1 LHLTRRAYARTFSA
15 LAACILLGVAAGGHE
30 GSKLVVVARDL
41 NNPRKLF
48 VDDRG
53 AIYVAEAGKGGRYR
67 CVATKPVY
75 HCVGLTGSVA
85 RIGGGSTREVMTGLM
100 SVAYPN
106 GNRAV
111 GPADV
116 LVRGRELFVLLQDE
130 FVRPD
135 GTNVLGKDG
144 AAGGSLL
151 ATQLGARGRRVIANF
166 AQFEAAHNPDG
177 AYGVQPGN
185 PAIDSDPYAFVP
197 YKGGFAVADA
207 AANDLLEVHPN
218 GKISAL
224 AVFPPRRI
232 VPTQAERRTYS
243 IPSRQRSVV
252 VQSVP
257 TSVAVGPDGAL
268 YVGELTGVPFREG
281 LARIWRIAPPGKP
294 AVYASGFTNISDLAF
309 DGKNMLVLEIAA
321 RGLSDAKSPG
331 ALVELTPKGSRKTLA
346 SKGLVSPT
354 GLAVWNGAIYISN
367 DGTSPGSGPG
377 PHGELVRLDRP

>member
-1 LHLTRRAYARTFSA
+1 M
-15 LAACILLGVAAGGHE
+15 LGVAAGGDHAW
-30 GSKLVVVARDL
+30 KLVVVARDL

-53 AIYVAEAGKGGRYR
+53 AIYVAEAGKGGRSR

-75 HCVGLTGSVA
+75 RCVGLTGTVA
-85 RIGGGSTREVMTGLM
+85 RVVGGSQRDVMTKLM

-106 GNRAV
+106 GQRAV

-116 LVRGRELFVLLQDE
+116 FVRGRELFVLLQDE
-130 FVRPD
+130 FLQPN

-151 ATQLGARGRRVIANF
+151 SSQLGTTGRRVVANL
-166 AQFEAAHNPDG
+166 AAYEAAHNPDG
-177 AYGVQPGN
+177 AYGVAPGN

-207 AANDLLEVHPN
+207 AANDLLEVHPD
-218 GKISAL
+218 GKVSTL

-232 VPTQAERRTYS
+232 VPTAAERRQYS
-243 IPSRQRSVV
+243 IPSRERSVV

-257 TSVAVGPDGAL
+257 TSVAVGPDGGL
-268 YVGELTGVPFREG
+268 YVGELTGVPFRRG
-281 LARIWRIAPPGKP
+281 MARIWRVAPPNKP
-294 AVYASGFTNISDLAF
+294 TVYARGFSTISDIAF
-309 DGKNMLVLEIAA
+309 DGENLLVLEIASH
-321 RGLSDAKSPG
+321 RLSDAPSPG
-331 ALVELTPKGSRKTLA
+331 ALIELTPKGSRTTLA

-354 GLAVWNGAIYISN
+354 GIAIRNGAIYISN
-367 DGTSPGSGPG
+367 YGTSPASGPG